1 MSHSQLSTKEV
12 LPFTQSE
19 NSPQALENNKQTA
32 DKYLDYYDNLGSFM
46 IKDLDSGVSYDAR
59 EEKKIEEINSKYDV
73 ITPVAEQGQTKAW
86 NDYWRQIKRMKEDF
100 FDCVQMGDL
109 IGLREILDKQNVP
122 FTVDIKWHDEWT
134 PIHYACNEGHADILQ
149 YLISKGAD
157 LKAKTSFDYTV
168 LHLGSIR
175 GSHEC
180 IKIILENDSSF
191 INEQDKEF
199 NTPLHYACKYGFNK
213 IVELLLNY
221 DVDMTIKN
229 HIGNTPCEELQNFDI
244 YQLIS
249 QKAAEKGI
257 NSENLIRKDMYNR
270 TFFNNNIMRNSRQDH
285 VSKLL
290 RLTKNFDHNSIIKPS
305 ENVKEEKPNQGAAIV
320 EHFKKLAKNQLQF
333 KQVELQQESSSKNS
347 VGPNDFTIVETLG
360 KGAFGQV
367 FLVQKKDDKLF
378 FAMKVLQKERI
389 LGKNILKYAL
399 TERNVLSVM
408 QHPFIV
414 SLKYA
419 FQTKNKLYL
428 VMDYCPGGDLDN
440 LLFRKGRIPEPIAKI
455 YICEIILALE
465 ALHNSNIVF
474 RDLKPSNVVLDKDG
488 HACITD
494 FGLAKQ
500 GMQRGDITKSFCG
513 SLAYLPPEMLNKT
526 GHTQSLDWY
535 LLGVLMYELLEG
547 MPPYYSDNKQKLF
560 DNIRNAPL
568 KMPKQASDAA
578 KSLLKGLLSKDP
590 IQRLGSKGAE
600 EVKSH
605 PFFRDVNWE
614 DVYNKKLLPPV
625 PKKPPIQLEGKEDN
639 LIKVTIS
646 LEQQKGDNNEPNFVN
661 SWDFNI
667 KNYSLQSP
675 TLPKN

>member
-1 MSHSQLSTKEV
+1 MSNSEISTKEV
-12 LPFTQSE
+12 LPFIQSE
-19 NSPQALENNKQTA
+19 NSPLGLENNKQAA
-32 DKYLDYYDNLGSFM
+32 DQYLDYYDNLGSFM

-73 ITPVAEQGQTKAW
+73 ITPVAEQSQTKAW
-86 NDYWRQIKRMKEDF
+86 NDYWRQIKRLKEDF

-109 IGLREILDKQNVP
+109 IGLKEILDKQNVP
-122 FTVDIKWHDEWT
+122 FTADIKWHDEWT
-134 PIHYACNEGHADILQ
+134 PIHYACNEGHADIVQ
-149 YLISKGAD
+149 YLITKGAD

-199 NTPLHYACKYGFNK
+199 NTPLHYACKYGFIK

-221 DVDMTIKN
+221 NVDMTIKN

-290 RLTKNFDHNSIIKPS
+290 RLTKNFDPHSIIKPS
-305 ENVKEEKPNQGAAIV
+305 ENIKEEKPSQGAAIV

-333 KQVELQQESSSKNS
+333 KQVEVQQENQSKNS
-347 VGPNDFTIVETLG
+347 VGPNDFTIIETLG

-428 VMDYCPGGDLDN
+428 VMDYCPGGD
-440 LLFRKGRIPEPIAKI
+440 
-455 YICEIILALE
+455 
-465 ALHNSNIVF
+465 
-474 RDLKPSNVVLDKDG
+474 
-488 HACITD
+488 
-494 FGLAKQ
+494 
-500 GMQRGDITKSFCG
+500 ITKSFCG

-578 KSLLKGLLSKDP
+578 KNLLKGLLSKDP
-590 IQRLGSKGAE
+590 IQRLGSKGAD
-600 EVKSH
+600 EVKNH
-605 PFFRDVNWE
+605 PFFRDISWE

-646 LEQQKGDNNEPNFVN
+646 QEQQKGDNNEPNFVN

-667 KNYSLQSP
+667 KNYQAQSP